1 MKLPEAAD
9 PGTPGHWKKLEKLMD
24 VPFAGVLQ
32 GDSPGRL
39 GVRLWG
45 PQPTQE
51 MRSRVLLALG
61 AEEGAQK
68 VRLRVWGYPVL
79 FG

>member
-1 MKLPEAAD
+1 M
-9 PGTPGHWKKLEKLMD
+9 GT
-24 VPFAGVLQ
+24 
-32 GDSPGRL
+32 
-39 GVRLWG
+39 
-45 PQPTQE
+45 TQE

-79 FG
+79 FGQAGAQGYVAQRRRSPG